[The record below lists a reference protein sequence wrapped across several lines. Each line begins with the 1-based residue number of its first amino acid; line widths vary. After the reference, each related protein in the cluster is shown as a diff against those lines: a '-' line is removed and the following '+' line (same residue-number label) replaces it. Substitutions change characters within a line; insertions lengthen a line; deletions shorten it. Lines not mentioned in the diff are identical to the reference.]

1 MFVGGPTG
9 MEVVVMGD
17 YVIVGLSKNGIEPP
31 GLATWSRIEIVV
43 GSHVHVRMYVIVSWA

>member
-1 MFVGGPTG
+1 